1 MHVTALL
8 AEDHQ
13 LAAGIA
19 QCPCVD
25 GFAASVKIP
34 LLRSARLLSLAVR
47 DVVSSTFF
55 RQEPI
60 YVALASDGSPKSPSA
75 LMTRPEVMA
84 GWQRITPDESIPF
97 PDKFTARSIL
107 AFSLERPAPLD
118 AAEEAVRRTPLGED
132 LRVKGGHFDL
142 YAGGIAFE
150 ENIKGQL
157 AFLKRVLG

>member
-1 MHVTALL
+1 
-8 AEDHQ
+8 
-13 LAAGIA
+13 
-19 QCPCVD
+19 
-25 GFAASVKIP
+25 
-34 LLRSARLLSLAVR
+34 
-47 DVVSSTFF
+47 
-55 RQEPI
+55 
-60 YVALASDGSPKSPSA
+60 LASDGSPKSPSA

-107 AFSLERPAPLD
+107 AFSLERPVRKIHRSTKPYLVVLPTYDNEAPLD